1 MRSMRSVIALDPR
14 LFGRGR
20 VYLLDCLQAHVA
32 EHRAAWSD
40 FRLFATTFVGGFL
53 FAAIYLA

>member
-1 MRSMRSVIALDPR
+1 MRSMRSVVALDPR

-20 VYLLDCLQAHVA
+20 IYLLDCLEAHVA
-32 EHRAAWSD
+32 GHRETWAD
-40 FRLFATTFVGGFL
+40 LQLFVTTFVGGFL